1 MKVELPAARQS
12 LSLVPLALA
21 MLLPSLGTSIAN
33 VALPALETAFDAS
46 LGRVQWVVLAYLLAV
61 TTLIVGV
68 GRLGDLFG
76 RRKLLL
82 AGMAVF
88 SLAAA
93 GAAMAPSLNFL
104 IAARAAQGAGAAT
117 MMALAI
123 ASVSDLVPTERTGS
137 VMGLLGTVSAVG
149 TALGPSLGGALL
161 ASGGWPSVFV
171 AIAAAGLAT
180 FVVGLRTLPQSP
192 AREQAPST
200 FDLPGMLLLAA
211 SLGAFALSTTVGND
225 HPGLLNAGL
234 AALAVT
240 GFAGL
245 SLVERRA
252 VTPLIDIERL
262 MERRLGAG
270 LISLG
275 LVSTIMMATL
285 VVGPFYLTETLSL
298 SPVQTGL
305 VMSLGPAVAALAGL
319 PAGRLVDR
327 YGSSSTMMTGL
338 SVITIG
344 AALMTVLPGLFG
356 TGGYAGSLI
365 VITAGYAQ
373 FQAANTTAAMSDAP
387 SDRRGVTSGLLGLA
401 RNLGLITGASAM
413 GAVFAVGSHGIEFL
427 GLAPGRSAGM
437 SLTFGVATL
446 IAATAGGIIVW
457 SKRTTPQRERD
468 AHRTT

>member
-12 LSLVPLALA
+12 LSLIPLALA

-82 AGMAVF
+82 AGIAVF
-88 SLAAA
+88 TLASA
-93 GAAMAPSLNFL
+93 GAAMAPSLEFL
-104 IAARAAQGAGAAT
+104 IAARAVQGAGAAT
-117 MMALAI
+117 MMALSI
-123 ASVSDLVPTERTGS
+123 ASVSDLVPKERTGS

-149 TALGPSLGGALL
+149 TALGPSLGGVLL
-161 ASGGWPSVFV
+161 ASGGWQSVFV
-171 AIAAAGLAT
+171 ALVAAGLAT
-180 FVVGLRTLPQSP
+180 YLISVRRLPKSSP
-192 AREQAPST
+192 RHQLSGP

-211 SLGAFALSTTVGND
+211 SLGAFALSTTFGSD
-225 HPGLLNAGL
+225 HVGLLNAGL
-234 AALAVT
+234 AMLAVA

-245 SLVERRA
+245 TYVERRA
-252 VTPLIDIERL
+252 ASPLIDIERL

-285 VVGPFYLTETLSL
+285 VVGPFYLVEALSL
-298 SPVQTGL
+298 TPVQTGL

-327 YGSSSTMMTGL
+327 YGSSITMMAGL
-338 SVITIG
+338 SLITIG
-344 AALMTVLPGLFG
+344 AALMTVLPSLFG

-373 FQAANTTAAMSDAP
+373 FQAANTTATMSDAP

-413 GAVFAVGSHGIEFL
+413 GSVFAMGSHGVDLL
-427 GLAPGRSAGM
+427 GLPPGRATGL

-446 IAATAGGIIVW
+446 IAAIAGGISLRSIRPA
-457 SKRTTPQRERD
+457 KG
-468 AHRTT
+468 

>member
-1 MKVELPAARQS
+1 MNVQLTFTRQS
-12 LSLVPLALA
+12 LSLIPLALA
-21 MLLPSLGTSIAN
+21 MLLPSLGTSITN

-46 LGRVQWVVLAYLLAV
+46 LGRVQWVVIAYLLAV
-61 TTLIVGV
+61 TTMIVGV

-82 AGMAVF
+82 AGIAVF
-88 SLAAA
+88 TLASA
-93 GAAMAPSLNFL
+93 GAALAPSLSFL
-104 IAARAAQGAGAAT
+104 IAARAVQGSGAAT

-123 ASVSDLVPTERTGS
+123 ASVSDLVPKERTGS

-161 ASGGWPSVFV
+161 ASGGWQSVFV
-171 AIAAAGLAT
+171 ALVAAGLAT
-180 FVVGLRTLPQSP
+180 YLISVRSLPRSP
-192 AREQAPST
+192 ARHPLPVT

-211 SLGAFALSTTVGND
+211 SLGAFALSTTVSND
-225 HPGLLNAGL
+225 QPGLLNAGL
-234 AALAVT
+234 AALAVA
-240 GFAGL
+240 GFAAL
-245 SLVERRA
+245 TYVERRA
-252 VTPLIDIERL
+252 ASPLIDIERL

-298 SPVQTGL
+298 TPLQTGL

-327 YGSSSTMMTGL
+327 CGSSSTMLTGL
-338 SVITIG
+338 SMITIG
-344 AALMTVLPGLFG
+344 AALMTVLPGLFS

-365 VITAGYAQ
+365 VITAGYAL
-373 FQAANTTAAMSDAP
+373 FQAANNTAVMSDAP
-387 SDRRGVTSGLLGLA
+387 SGRKGVTSGLLGLA

-413 GAVFAVGSHGIEFL
+413 GAVFAMGSHGIDLL
-427 GLAPGRSAGM
+427 GLPPGRATGL

-446 IAATAGGIIVW
+446 VAAIAGGISLRSIRPA
-457 SKRTTPQRERD
+457 KG
-468 AHRTT
+468 